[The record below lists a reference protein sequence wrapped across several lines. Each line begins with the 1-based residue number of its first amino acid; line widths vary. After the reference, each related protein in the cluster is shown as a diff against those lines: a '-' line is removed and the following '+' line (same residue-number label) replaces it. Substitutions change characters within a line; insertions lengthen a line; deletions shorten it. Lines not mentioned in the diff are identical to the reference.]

1 MTHRVPLSEF
11 MPYGAPELQAGAA
24 RHISRAL
31 VLGTS
36 LVTLSFVAIG
46 AALHGQGFEPRRA
59 NDIHVSIA
67 PPVLVPATP
76 RIEHPGPSART
87 PAHPPVT
94 GIAKP
99 VADAFAAPEQ
109 PIPQPVEMG
118 AWPPAG
124 DPDVGTGMADPA
136 PAAAGPEVLP
146 VLGEYRYVE
155 VLPRLVERVQPD
167 YPELARQAGVEG
179 LVLVHALVGTRGR
192 VLDVRVNERHSV
204 PLLDDS
210 ALAAVRRWTFTPAVT
225 NGRAVAVWIAIPVR
239 FSLAWSPR

>member
-1 MTHRVPLSEF
+1 LFEF
-11 MPYGAPELQAGAA
+11 MPYGAPELQSGAA
-24 RHISRAL
+24 RHLSRAL

-46 AALHGQGFEPRRA
+46 AALHGQGFELRTPD
-59 NDIHVSIA
+59 DIPVSILPPLLA
-67 PPVLVPATP
+67 PVTP
-76 RIEHPGPSART
+76 RIGHPGASAVAPTR
-87 PAHPPVT
+87 PPVT

-109 PIPQPVEMG
+109 TIPQQVEMG

-136 PAAAGPEVLP
+136 PAGAGPEVLP
-146 VLGEYRYVE
+146 VLGEYQYVE
-155 VLPRLVERVQPD
+155 VLPRPLERVQPE

-192 VLDVRVNERHSV
+192 VLDVRVHERHSV

-210 ALAAVRRWTFTPAVT
+210 AVAAVRRWTFTPAVT